1 MSAGSN
7 SNRPAGRP
15 RDIGDVL
22 DEAEMDETLDE
33 TFPASDPPSWTLGVD
48 DESAR
53 ASDRGR
59 GCGPGAETEGVRRDA
74 VP

>member
-48 DESAR
+48 DDRRERPTGEEVADPAR
-53 ASDRGR
+53 K
-59 GCGPGAETEGVRRDA
+59 PKE
-74 VP
+74 